1 MSAVMESN
9 TDPIK
14 IKIVLVGDNK
24 VGKSALI
31 LKYFYNRW
39 DDTYAPTVLDVHK
52 SKRKIGAQ
60 MYDLEVH
67 DTGGEEHLD
76 FKRAVQYKD
85 ADLFIICVATNRRDS
100 IKRVPNFAA
109 EIRTEE

>member
-14 IKIVLVGDNK
+14 IKIVIVGENN

-31 LKYFYNRW
+31 LKYIYNRW
-39 DDTYAPTVLDVHK
+39 DDTYKATILNVHK

-60 MYDLEVH
+60 M
-67 DTGGEEHLD
+67 
-76 FKRAVQYKD
+76 
-85 ADLFIICVATNRRDS
+85 
-100 IKRVPNFAA
+100 
-109 EIRTEE
+109 